1 VIKHPFHSYLFAALW
16 TGDLRQW
23 LRIARID
30 RRTAGWACLY
40 HRELPLIAAGVDS
53 NIQMF
58 RGNEMATRV
67 VAASMM
73 PVFLGIAL
81 PGSPIPATT
90 LERTSL
96 GGATPIVLS
105 SNSYPRVDGTG
116 LM

>member
-1 VIKHPFHSYLFAALW
+1 M
-16 TGDLRQW
+16 
-23 LRIARID
+23 
-30 RRTAGWACLY
+30 
-40 HRELPLIAAGVDS
+40 AAGADC
-53 NIQMF
+53 NIQRF

-96 GGATPIVLS
+96 GGATAKVLN
-105 SNSYPRVDGTG
+105 SNSYPRIGGDWANVNS
-116 LM
+116 LRSARIQ